1 MDSDTYDIH
10 SWVMGLNAYTLPLF
24 YITIDGCYAEITRIP
39 TNVGSLIH

>member
-10 SWVMGLNAYTLPLF
+10 LRVMGLNAHPLPLF
-24 YITIDGCYAEITRIP
+24 DITIDVCYAEITRIP